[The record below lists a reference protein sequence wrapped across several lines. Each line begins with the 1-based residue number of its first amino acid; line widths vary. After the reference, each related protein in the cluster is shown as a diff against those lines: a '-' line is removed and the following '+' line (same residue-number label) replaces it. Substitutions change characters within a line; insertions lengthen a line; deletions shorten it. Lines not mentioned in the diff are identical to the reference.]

1 MVQND
6 LKMIQN
12 DPLGYLEGM
21 GKCPTHVR
29 RLFEL
34 EKVEIL
40 TFWVTL
46 KSKVDMEKWR
56 SEKNGTLNFSLKG
69 QKTRDF
75 ASEWPI
81 RVPGTFIQL

>member
-12 DPLGYLEGM
+12 DPLGYLKGM

-34 EKVEIL
+34 KKVEIL
-40 TFWVTL
+40 TFWVIQKQKFEL
-46 KSKVDMEKWR
+46 KKWKTRVFFHLKWSKQ
-56 SEKNGTLNFSLKG
+56 G
-69 QKTRDF
+69 QKP
-75 ASEWPI
+75 AI
-81 RVPGTFIQL
+81 LL